1 MANLFSGCASLKSLP
16 ADLFAKLTAVTQAG
30 YLYEG
35 CTSMTEF
42 PSLKNCTALKT
53 VNALWKDCSTLVS
66 APDDYFPESVKDGT
80 TLAYLFQNCSALQT
94 VPAGLFSNFEK
105 VTIITQMFENCT
117 SLRSLPV
124 EMFDN
129 MRKITTAT
137 SAFNGCSAFTGESP
151 YTMVEGEKV
160 HLYERSTAN
169 GFSAVT
175 KYTDCFEG
183 CTQMADYANIPQA
196 WGGISDGT
204 KAKPTLTL
212 SMAPQ
217 AGAEY
222 YRFDITI
229 RGTEVKQSK
238 FVLGTTE
245 IVQKRLAEFDGDYER
260 LCNRYGTTFN
270 SSVVSKI
277 NSETGHQ
284 VSSGDLEADTDYT
297 LVVLASNAHGTTIA
311 TCESRTAEVP
321 AGDADFERY
330 IGTWTVT
337 STSAEKSGAP
347 QTFTIQI
354 EPYRVNESF
363 RVSGWG
369 ITTMGNAD
377 TAPFL
382 MDYADGKVSISTKD
396 YYGMVGLYYVYLKYR
411 FYDPEEESYFVWTTD
426 SSLATGEYGSDGSI
440 TIECGKFTNPAN
452 GKEYTVS
459 GMDYFLYSGGG
470 FYESMDLFKPDYL
483 TSDYSIGPYRL
494 TRASG
499 TRAVQQT
506 RTSEGFI
513 QLEQA
518 PRARVM
524 TQPGASRVNRE

>member
-1 MANLFSGCASLKSLP
+1 MP
-16 ADLFAKLTAVTQAG
+16 
-30 YLYEG
+30 
-35 CTSMTEF
+35 
-42 PSLKNCTALKT
+42 
-53 VNALWKDCSTLVS
+53 LWKDCSTLVS
-66 APDDYFPESVKDGT
+66 APDDYFPESVKSGT
-80 TLAYLFQNCSALQT
+80 TLAYLFQNCSALEN
-94 VPAGLFSNFEK
+94 VPAGLFRNFES

-270 SSVVSKI
+270 SSVVFEKI
-277 NSETGHQ
+277 NPRRDIRSPRATWRPTPTTRLSFWPATPTARRSQPARAGRRRCPP
-284 VSSGDLEADTDYT
+284 VMPTSSA
-297 LVVLASNAHGTTIA
+297 
-311 TCESRTAEVP
+311 
-321 AGDADFERY
+321 
-330 IGTWTVT
+330 
-337 STSAEKSGAP
+337 TSAP
-347 QTFTIQI
+347 
-354 EPYRVNESF
+354 
-363 RVSGWG
+363 
-369 ITTMGNAD
+369 
-377 TAPFL
+377 
-382 MDYADGKVSISTKD
+382 
-396 YYGMVGLYYVYLKYR
+396 
-411 FYDPEEESYFVWTTD
+411 
-426 SSLATGEYGSDGSI
+426 
-440 TIECGKFTNPAN
+440 
-452 GKEYTVS
+452 
-459 GMDYFLYSGGG
+459 
-470 FYESMDLFKPDYL
+470 
-483 TSDYSIGPYRL
+483 GP
-494 TRASG
+494 
-499 TRAVQQT
+499 
-506 RTSEGFI
+506 
-513 QLEQA
+513 
-518 PRARVM
+518 
-524 TQPGASRVNRE
+524 